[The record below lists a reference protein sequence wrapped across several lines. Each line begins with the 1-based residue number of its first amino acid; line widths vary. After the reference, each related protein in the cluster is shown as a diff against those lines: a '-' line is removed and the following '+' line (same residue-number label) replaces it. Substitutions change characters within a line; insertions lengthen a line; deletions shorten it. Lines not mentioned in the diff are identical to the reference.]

1 MPDEVRRD
9 YYVPLFNI
17 SIDGKKLEYEIAK
30 DIINVTYEDKLN
42 AADIF
47 SFTLWVRR
55 EQPEYFHSNKLT
67 RIDSEL
73 FDEGGGVEIKI
84 GYSNDLHTM
93 VVGEI
98 TALEPVF
105 SQDGIATLTIRGQS
119 RYHRLRR
126 ERKRRPFLDMSDSQ
140 IAAQIAI
147 EMNLTPDIDYTDEI
161 YSYVYQ
167 NNQSNIH
174 FLKHRA
180 ARINYEVWVTDRTL
194 HFKKSGSGQR
204 KLYVLEWG
212 KTLRSFSPRLNALN
226 QLSKV
231 IVKGYNL
238 QEEELIGIAK
248 NGDEITKMGGTRTGA
263 QAVEDAYGSEA
274 EFAIVDR
281 PVRSQHEAEEMAK
294 AKYNK
299 TTMDY
304 ITGSG
309 TCIGTPEV
317 RTGRVIE
324 LKGIGRRF
332 SGLYYITSSK
342 HTINDTGY
350 LTKFEVKRNAA

>member
-1 MPDEVRRD
+1 MPDEVKRN
-9 YYVPLFNI
+9 YYVPIFNI
-17 SIDGKKLEYEIAK
+17 SIDGKKLEHEIAK

-47 SFTLWVRR
+47 SFTLWVRH

-73 FDEGGGVEIKI
+73 FDAGAGVEIKI

-93 VVGEI
+93 VLGEI

-126 ERKRRPFLDMSDSQ
+126 EKKRRPFLNMSNSQ
-140 IAAQIAI
+140 IAAQIAR
-147 EMNLTPDIDYTDEI
+147 ETNLTPDIDHTDEI

-174 FLKHRA
+174 FLKQRA
-180 ARINYEVWVTDRTL
+180 AKINYEVWVTDRTL
-194 HFKKSGSGQR
+194 HFKKSGSGRR
-204 KLYVLEWG
+204 KRYVLEWG
-212 KTLRSFSPRLNALN
+212 KTLRSFSPRLNTIN

-248 NGDEITKMGGTRTGA
+248 NGDEITKMAGLRTGA
-263 QAVEDAYGSEA
+263 QAVEDAYGSVA
-274 EFAIVDR
+274 KVAIVDR
-281 PVRSQHEAEEMAK
+281 PIRSQQEAEEMAK

-299 TTMDY
+299 TSMDY
-304 ITGSG
+304 ITGRG

-317 RTGRVIE
+317 RTGTVIE
-324 LKGIGRRF
+324 LKGIGKRF

-342 HTINDTGY
+342 HTISDTGY